1 MNVTKIHFTMKN
13 LFYFIS
19 LDYNLND
26 IPRVQLSK
34 RLNRRLIHIRQT
46 LEIMSANE
54 IELKLK
60 YKRDG
65 KHQ

>member
-1 MNVTKIHFTMKN
+1 MKN

-19 LDYNLND
+19 LDYSLND
-26 IPRVQLSK
+26 IPCVQLSK